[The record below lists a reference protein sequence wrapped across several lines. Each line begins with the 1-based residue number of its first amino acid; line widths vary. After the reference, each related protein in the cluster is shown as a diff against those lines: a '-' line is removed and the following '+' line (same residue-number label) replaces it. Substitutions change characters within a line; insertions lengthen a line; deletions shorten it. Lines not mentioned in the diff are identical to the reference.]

1 MDASDLLITK
11 PGGMTCTEG
20 QAKGIPMLFYNAI
33 PGQEEKNSQYFVELG
48 LAEMLNPGVVDKWF
62 SMLLSEYA
70 GFGDRRSARPLR
82 TSSSRSTAPPPFL
95 RCWASQLRKRSSP
108 RRGVPLRPKYGAKK
122 PSMSHLK
129 RVTLPEPQRAS
140 NPTLSLDLEALL
152 YGADKTEKLTISSS
166 WLQLPLRPYGR
177 NNIDV

>member
-70 GFGDRRSARPLR
+70 GFGGPQKRKASPDLQQPQHCAATILKMLGKPAAEAVFSEAWSA
-82 TSSSRSTAPPPFL
+82 
-95 RCWASQLRKRSSP
+95 
-108 RRGVPLRPKYGAKK
+108 LRPRYGAKK

-129 RVTLPEPQRAS
+129 P
-140 NPTLSLDLEALL
+140 LS
-152 YGADKTEKLTISSS
+152 
-166 WLQLPLRPYGR
+166 
-177 NNIDV
+177 